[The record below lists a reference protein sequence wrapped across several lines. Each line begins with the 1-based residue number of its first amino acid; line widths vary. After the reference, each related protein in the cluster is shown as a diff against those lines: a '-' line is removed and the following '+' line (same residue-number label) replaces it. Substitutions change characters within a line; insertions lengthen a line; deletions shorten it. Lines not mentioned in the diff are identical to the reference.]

1 MSSTDKFYKS
11 TYDNFE
17 KLNKLNYTSWR
28 AKVTGVLRSLRA
40 YKIVTGEEQAPPNG
54 GNSAAARAAIAD
66 YDARFAQAEATI
78 RLSVNDDIAERLE
91 GVEDPAEMWE
101 ILRKEF
107 DSTASEARRMKL
119 AIEVHGLR
127 DYVPKKMKRSPPTA
141 HASFDT
147 ESPFTGAKKKSR

>member
-11 TYDNFE
+11 TYGNFE

-40 YKIVTGEEQAPPNG
+40 YKIVTGDEQAPPH
-54 GNSAAARAAIAD
+54 GNSVAARAAIAD
-66 YDARFAQAEATI
+66 YDARYAQAETTI
-78 RLSVNDDIAERLE
+78 RLSVNDDIGEQLE

-119 AIEVHGLR
+119 AIEFYGLR
-127 DYVPKKMKRSPPTA
+127 PEKR
-141 HASFDT
+141 
-147 ESPFTGAKKKSR
+147 